1 MKENPL
7 KEYKGR
13 LRVALKSRL
22 NGKNKITSIN
32 AWTVAVFKYG
42 AGLLMQ
48 KKSELND
55 VERKSRKTMRMYGAL
70 HRKSDVDRLYT
81 KRNKGGRVLI
91 CLERCVREEEN
102 SLDFYVANSDENLIK
117 GVPAAKTINTEDTA
131 QVEN

>member
-42 AGLLMQ
+42 AGLLM
-48 KKSELND
+48 
-55 VERKSRKTMRMYGAL
+55 
-70 HRKSDVDRLYT
+70 
-81 KRNKGGRVLI
+81 
-91 CLERCVREEEN
+91 
-102 SLDFYVANSDENLIK
+102 
-117 GVPAAKTINTEDTA
+117 
-131 QVEN
+131 